1 MIEVWRSTSTLLR
14 AAEET
19 TDSHPVQTLYFLNL
33 TYLNIQ
39 IIACVKAHHN
49 PGIVI
54 CPQREPQRAAVD
66 YLEDLPQHWAYCASP
81 KQPPACST
89 HQS

>member
-1 MIEVWRSTSTLLR
+1 MIDVWRSTSTLLR

-19 TDSHPVQTLYFLNL
+19 TDSYPVQT
-33 TYLNIQ
+33 LNIQ

-66 YLEDLPQHWAYCASP
+66 CLEYCASS